1 MDKKNSFILYNDY
14 HRHINRLSDEDA
26 GRLFK
31 AIFVYSMTGEVPPL
45 SDSADMAFSFIQA
58 QLDRDREKFAEV
70 CRRRSENVRKRW
82 EREKSAA
89 DKACAEESGNTNVYN
104 CIQSDSTY
112 TDNENENENENENV
126 NENVNENG
134 NDINISARGSSL
146 PDIKQEAKKILEAYR
161 QLCPEFTGVGSLTHK
176 RICSVELLLNRYGA
190 DTIRSVLRKAHS
202 SSFLRGK
209 NPRGWTAT
217 FDWIINEENFLKVR
231 DGNYDDREPVRNI
244 GSNGNDDDFDIEKYK
259 QFINRF

>member
-45 SDSADMAFSFIQA
+45 SDIADMAFSFIQA

-89 DKACAEESGNTNVYN
+89 DKACADDANDTNVYKP
-104 CIQSDSTY
+104 IQNDSTC
-112 TDNENENENENENV
+112 TDNDNETENENENV
-126 NENVNENG
+126 NENGNG
-134 NDINISARGSSL
+134 NDNENDTVSHTPSL
-146 PDIKQEAKKILEAYR
+146 PDSKQAAKKLLEAYR
-161 QLCPEFTGVGSLTHK
+161 QLCPEFTGVSSLTRK

-190 DTIRSVLRKAHS
+190 DTIRSVLKKAHS

-231 DGNYDDREPVRNI
+231 DGNYDDREPVRSVSDKD
-244 GSNGNDDDFDIEKYK
+244 GGDDFDIEKYK